1 MNPLEAEIGI
11 GVMLLGGVAGDGD
24 GRRADVLEAG
34 RRQEPV
40 PVDEVPRVVRVD
52 SEPLVVPTR
61 RPIGPQHLQGPVR
74 QASQRAAEGDA
85 ANLAEQDVEVH
96 GPPKDAWIGRIKMD
110 YTCVREER
118 SEMLILIVEDEAAI
132 ARFLER
138 GLNAHGHR
146 VLCAYDGEEGT
157 RLAVDEPVD
166 LVLLDISLPRLD
178 GREVLRR
185 IRLRR
190 PDLPV
195 LMLTA
200 RDDTRNKVGALD
212 AGADDYLTK
221 PFVFEELLA
230 RVRALTRRSRQPAS
244 AQIQTD
250 DLKIDLL
257 SRHAWR
263 KDEKIE
269 LSSREFALLEYFMRH
284 SGQVLSRQQILSAIW
299 DYDFEPASNVV
310 DVYVRHLRNKVDPPD
325 GPSAIQTIRGAGY
338 RFDPAPNA

>member
-1 MNPLEAEIGI
+1 LAACEWKSHSAVLRKTLDSLVSRWIILAKGKE
-11 GVMLLGGVAGDGD
+11 
-24 GRRADVLEAG
+24 RA
-34 RRQEPV
+34 
-40 PVDEVPRVVRVD
+40 
-52 SEPLVVPTR
+52 
-61 RPIGPQHLQGPVR
+61 
-74 QASQRAAEGDA
+74 
-85 ANLAEQDVEVH
+85 
-96 GPPKDAWIGRIKMD
+96 
-110 YTCVREER
+110 
-118 SEMLILIVEDEAAI
+118 EMLILIIEDEAAI
-132 ARFLER
+132 ARFLKR

-146 VLCAYDGEEGT
+146 VVCAYDGEEGT

-185 IRLRR
+185 IRLRC

-230 RVRALTRRSRQPAS
+230 RVRALARRSGQAES

-250 DLKIDLL
+250 GLTIDLL

-263 KDEKIE
+263 EDERIE

-325 GPSAIQTIRGAGY
+325 GPSLIQTVRGAGY
-338 RFDPAPNA
+338 RFDSTSEP

>member
-1 MNPLEAEIGI
+1 
-11 GVMLLGGVAGDGD
+11 
-24 GRRADVLEAG
+24 
-34 RRQEPV
+34 
-40 PVDEVPRVVRVD
+40 
-52 SEPLVVPTR
+52 
-61 RPIGPQHLQGPVR
+61 
-74 QASQRAAEGDA
+74 
-85 ANLAEQDVEVH
+85 
-96 GPPKDAWIGRIKMD
+96 MD
-110 YTCVREER
+110 YTYDREER
-118 SEMLILIVEDEAAI
+118 VEMLILIVEDEAAI

-146 VLCAYDGEEGT
+146 VVCAYDGEEGT
-157 RLAVDEPVD
+157 RLAVDEPVE

-178 GREVLRR
+178 GRDVLRR

-190 PDLPV
+190 SDLPV

-200 RDDTRNKVGALD
+200 RDDTRNKVDALD

-230 RVRALTRRSRQPAS
+230 RVRALTRRSGQAES

-250 DLKIDLL
+250 GLTIDLL

-263 KDEKIE
+263 GDQRIE
-269 LSSREFALLEYFMRH
+269 LSSREFALLEYLMRH

-299 DYDFEPASNVV
+299 DYDFEPVSNVV

-325 GPSAIQTIRGAGY
+325 GPSLIQTVRGAGY
-338 RFDPAPNA
+338 RLTPRQPPSHTTRLQERFKMKEISSRFHRSFTDGVYNLCMWAAGGDQHSEHLVTAAGSRPLRGPGGGDSSFPYFFPSHLRPRTPIRRDCHPGGLIKPQVRAIPGGEGDRGCRFW